1 MALNKIDIVEKIA
14 SKGGLSKADAECALN
29 AFVDVFLEAV
39 AKDGEFGITGIFK
52 AQVKDTAARTAKNPR
67 TGEPISVPAGKAVRI
82 KVGNTLKA
90 AVK

>member
-14 SKGGLSKADAECALN
+14 QKAGLSKADAERGLN

-39 AKDGEFGITGIFK
+39 VSDGEFGITGIFK

-67 TGEPISVPAGKAVRI
+67 TGESINVPAGRTVRI
-82 KVGNTLKA
+82 KTGNTLKA